1 VRCHTEYF
9 DCIGHSEASSIATV
23 DSDADTNVLGRD
35 WLIVS
40 EDPLRR
46 INLIGFDAAY
56 AQKRGLLLVTADT
69 IVMTEDGQEV
79 ILRAHQSVS
88 NPLTRTTLLSEV
100 RGGGGG
106 AFCAQVLYGLGLTSH
121 CLNVYGMDSKSQ
133 VPEVYKRFIHDEG
146 IPSGLH
152 RDLAPEQKESMVTKI
167 TREYVIKESF
177 AEAGNPNQ
185 NPVQSQAIKWLK
197 RAGEPIK
204 RVHQSSCG

>member
-1 VRCHTEYF
+1 MSSSTNHVITFQDDASPNDDSDTLEDEAVAMLAQQDDAFEPFFTNYTTRQGRMVSTSSEAVRCHTEYF

-56 AQKRGLLLVTADT
+56 AQKRVLLLVTADT

-106 AFCAQVLYGLGLTSH
+106 GG
-121 CLNVYGMDSKSQ
+121 G
-133 VPEVYKRFIHDEG
+133 
-146 IPSGLH
+146 
-152 RDLAPEQKESMVTKI
+152 
-167 TREYVIKESF
+167 
-177 AEAGNPNQ
+177 
-185 NPVQSQAIKWLK
+185 
-197 RAGEPIK
+197 
-204 RVHQSSCG
+204 